1 MKNKSIG
8 SSWEEV
14 RRDLFNEEEINAS
27 NMRVAVINGKRITND
42 IIKACVIYE

>member
-8 SSWEEV
+8 SSWEVV

-27 NMRVAVINGKRITND
+27 NMIITND
-42 IIKACVIYE
+42 IIKACIIYE

>member
-14 RRDLFNEEEINAS
+14 RKDLFNEEEINTS
-27 NMRVAVINGKRITND
+27 NMRITND
-42 IIKACVIYE
+42 IIKAGVIYE